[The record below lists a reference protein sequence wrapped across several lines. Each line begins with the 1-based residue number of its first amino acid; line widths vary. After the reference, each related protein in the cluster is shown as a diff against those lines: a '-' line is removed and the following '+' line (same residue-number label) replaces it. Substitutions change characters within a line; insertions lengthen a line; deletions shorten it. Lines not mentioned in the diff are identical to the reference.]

1 MSKRKAIGV
10 FLLFFVSIILTTCE
24 LQSNKAGNSLTLQIL
39 IPGSASG
46 AAKSTRTLA
55 TNAKSLEGGA
65 SVQVTILTQA
75 GAPWQSSEPI
85 STVGKTSVDYTFV
98 LPPPGTYQVSA
109 SLFDGS
115 GNVLA
120 QASTS
125 FTVPTKTN
133 PVVLTMISNDAN
145 LSNMVITDSTG
156 TTYPYEPTFSPT
168 TYTYDNAEA
177 ILPSPSSTT
186 FTLTLTTQDPNAT
199 ITSVSQESVSLSH
212 IGSAYTLS
220 FNGYEPETIT
230 IVVTAQDGTTTQ
242 TYTFTVYASG
252 EG

>member
-1 MSKRKAIGV
+1 MGV

-55 TNAKSLEGGA
+55 TNAKSLAGGA
-65 SVQVTILTQA
+65 SVQVTILTEA
-75 GAPWQSSEPI
+75 GTPWQSSEPI

-115 GNVLA
+115 GNLLA

-125 FTVPTKTN
+125 FKVPTQTN
-133 PVVLTMISNDAN
+133 PVVLTLVNNAN

-156 TTYPYEPTFSPT
+156 TTYPYEPAFSPT

-199 ITSVSQESVSLSH
+199 ITSVLQDSNSLSH
-212 IGSAYTLS
+212 TGSAYTLNFDGS
-220 FNGYEPETIT
+220 EPETIT

>member
-1 MSKRKAIGV
+1 MGV

-55 TNAKSLEGGA
+55 TNAKSLAGGA
-65 SVQVTILTQA
+65 SVQVTILTEA
-75 GAPWQSSEPI
+75 GTPWQSSEPI

-115 GNVLA
+115 GNLLA

-125 FTVPTKTN
+125 FKVPTQTN
-133 PVVLTMISNDAN
+133 PVVLTLVNNAN

-156 TTYPYEPTFSPT
+156 TTYPYEPAFSPT

-186 FTLTLTTQDPNAT
+186 FTLTLTTQG
-199 ITSVSQESVSLSH
+199 SQRDNHLCASGLK
-212 IGSAYTLS
+212 LS
-220 FNGYEPETIT
+220 FAHWISLH
-230 IVVTAQDGTTTQ
+230 TQ
-242 TYTFTVYASG
+242 FRW
-252 EG
+252 